1 MAKVWKI
8 KGVKPQKSYREN
20 ASIILSA
27 KIAEVYSWENY
38 IGNSQNVEELH
49 NMRISIKRLRYSME
63 FFSVNYDQ
71 EFNEL
76 LQILVDLQKL
86 LGEIHDCDVGQD
98 VLTGYLKDSSQEDNA
113 DAMGI
118 DTLISRYR
126 QTRRKKY
133 QEFLAHWAS
142 LQAKDF
148 KGQLLRLIEKS
159 K

>member
-1 MAKVWKI
+1 MAKAWRV
-8 KGVKPQKSYREN
+8 KGVKPQKSYRRN

-27 KIAEVYSWENY
+27 KIAEVYSWESY
-38 IGNSQNVEELH
+38 IDDPKNIEELH

-63 FFSVNYDQ
+63 FFAINYGQKFD
-71 EFNEL
+71 EF
-76 LQILVDLQKL
+76 LQVWVDLQKL

-148 KGQLLRLIEKS
+148 KGQLLKLIEKS